1 MKMFLILAAF
11 AAMIVLENCALREKS
26 VKNEK
31 QTENFS
37 GKTKIFDFRTGK
49 IISIGEYKKIL
60 SEQNIVYLL
69 EEHDNF
75 FHHLSQAETVELM
88 GDGSG
93 REIAIGFEM
102 FNKEDASQNWLD
114 KYHRGEIGKE
124 EFVKNAWRWGF
135 DYKIYDPILSAI
147 SKYPAVALNID
158 FKFRKGI
165 VAKIAAGGFES
176 LLPEEKKFFP
186 PDGFK
191 IPCDKGGAENYHRAI
206 MGGFEA
212 MVKMGIM
219 SGKDEERFHIGQWA
233 MNEIMA
239 QSILE
244 YFSGSENRAM
254 AVIVGSLHGL
264 YDNGILS
271 SVAARN
277 PRLKQLA
284 VLPVEISELARYG
297 LTKDGEGKIVFS
309 PLRSRGSEASGGERP
324 ADIALIYENQ

>member
-1 MKMFLILAAF
+1 MFLVLAA
-11 AAMIVLENCALREKS
+11 ALVVCACALG
-26 VKNEK
+26 VKPGNAETRSEEFLPK
-31 QTENFS
+31 AE
-37 GKTKIFDFRTGK
+37 IFDFRTGK

-69 EEHDNF
+69 EKHDEF

-88 GDGSG
+88 GDARG
-93 REIAIGFEM
+93 REITIGFEM
-102 FNKEDASQNWLD
+102 FNKEDSSRNWLD
-114 KYHRGEIGKE
+114 KYHRGETGKE
-124 EFVKNAWRWGF
+124 EFIKNAWRWGF

-147 SKYPAVALNID
+147 SKYPAAALNID

-176 LLPEEKKFFP
+176 LSPEEKKFFP

-191 IPCDKGGAENYHRAI
+191 MPCDKGGAENYHRAI

-284 VLPVEISELARYG
+284 VLPVEISELAHYG
-297 LTKDGEGKIVFS
+297 LTKDGEGKIVFN